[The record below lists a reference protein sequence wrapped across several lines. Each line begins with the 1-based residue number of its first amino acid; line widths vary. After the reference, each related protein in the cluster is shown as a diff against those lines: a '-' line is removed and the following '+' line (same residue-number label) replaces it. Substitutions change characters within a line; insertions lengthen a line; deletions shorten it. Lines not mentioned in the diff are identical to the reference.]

1 MILHTPHFGDIE
13 YLESEVIH
21 FPLGIPGFET
31 QKNFILIPSGDIE
44 FPFSTLQSTED
55 AALAFIVTDPFLFV
69 ENYDFEMDSAD
80 TEMLGILS
88 EGDLEKVI
96 ALTMVTIPQNVE
108 DTTINIMAPIIIN
121 NEKKMAKQILLSEY
135 DDVKYAIFKKT
146 SEE

>member
-1 MILHTPHFGDIE
+1 
-13 YLESEVIH
+13 
-21 FPLGIPGFET
+21 
-31 QKNFILIPSGDIE
+31 
-44 FPFSTLQSTED
+44 
-55 AALAFIVTDPFLFV
+55 
-69 ENYDFEMDSAD
+69 MDSAD

-88 EGDLEKVI
+88 ERDLEKVI

-121 NEKKMAKQILLSEY
+121 DEKKIAKQILLSEY